1 MARGT
6 GTLRRSGRGVAI
18 LVVEDNPTV
27 RATAVEMFRRMGA
40 EVFDTY
46 NGRDALAILEAHPEI
61 ALLFA
66 DVRMP
71 GMTGTELAEAAKRL
85 RPSLRIVLTSGYLG
99 EAPVPGLP
107 FVPKPWREEAIAELM
122 RQAQP
127 GPGRR
132 TH

>member
-1 MARGT
+1 MARDT
-6 GTLRRSGRGVAI
+6 GRLTRSGRGVAI
-18 LVVEDNPTV
+18 LVVEDNPMV
-27 RATAVEMFRRMGA
+27 RATAVEMFRSMGA

-85 RPSLRIVLTSGYLG
+85 RPSLSIVLTSGYLG
-99 EAPVPGLP
+99 EAPVPDLP
-107 FVPKPWREEAIAELM
+107 F
-122 RQAQP
+122 
-127 GPGRR
+127 
-132 TH
+132 